1 MDYQKVGALIAKMR
15 KEKELTQK
23 QLADKLGVTD
33 RAVSKWE
40 RGLGCPDVSLLE
52 SLSRILEVS
61 ILEILKGRK
70 LDESELISNEK
81 IIDSMNYSK
90 EHIKYKIKR
99 YFNIVSIAL
108 FIMIIILLA
117 FYTLKSIYS
126 LNKTYSYNIDNESL
140 NKEFDEVFIKLNLIK
155 QNQGSYSLEDYQK
168 ILNYISD
175 VEKRMS
181 KNNINYYI
189 LKNTY
194 TYRELIDFCQIQ
206 ESLLQFY
213 ELEQESRKIYEII
226 YKYDSTLM
234 ENIINYYRTNDYLKQ
249 NKNKACERIEYP
261 YSNSRTLDNQV
272 VINIR
277 GYISYVI
284 YQNKMILQDIVK
296 AGDINE

>member
-117 FYTLKSIYS
+117 FYNLKSIYS

-181 KNNINYYI
+181 ENNINYYI

-206 ESLLQFY
+206 ESLLQFH